1 VCGVEFA
8 ARAGNAKY
16 CDKCRKSTEQD
27 QRRERVRRF
36 RVKQKEKPKVF
47 NCTVCGAVIDGGN
60 GNSKFCS
67 ACLENRRKEKR
78 KEKSKRTDTCRG
90 CVDACVINNG
100 SGVACEYLNR
110 NGRCRPWPIVN
121 GVCAGKCTTER
132 EFVEWPWDTER
143 ARKLLEKG
151 KSAED
156 VAAELGI
163 TKNAL
168 NNWIFRGMPNGTEKG
183 YHKPSDSL

>member
-1 VCGVEFA
+1 
-8 ARAGNAKY
+8 
-16 CDKCRKSTEQD
+16 
-27 QRRERVRRF
+27 
-36 RVKQKEKPKVF
+36 
-47 NCTVCGAVIDGGN
+47 
-60 GNSKFCS
+60 
-67 ACLENRRKEKR
+67 
-78 KEKSKRTDTCRG
+78 
-90 CVDACVINNG
+90 
-100 SGVACEYLNR
+100 
-110 NGRCRPWPIVN
+110 VN